1 MHYRP
6 TLLSLCLVL
15 VANAAP
21 LAAPPATPM
30 KPVQENYFGTT
41 VSDPYRW
48 LEDMQS
54 SEWKSWLKLQADYAE
69 GILARIPGRTKLQAR
84 LQELVDAATSVAGVE
99 QAAGRSFYLKSEP
112 GKNGRRLYMRNAQG
126 VESLLLDPDSL
137 GTGGAHYAIDWYS
150 PSPDGRLIAV
160 GVSQGGSEDSE
171 LRLLDLQTGKWLEEK
186 IDRAGLNHQLGWL
199 PDGKAF
205 FYNRLPSA
213 EADGQRERYNK
224 SAVYL
229 HRVGNAIE
237 HDVTVLGWQVDS
249 DRTFE
254 IADIPYVSVAKGAS
268 YALATVLH
276 GDATAKSYYIAP
288 LEQISGPATPWRRI
302 VSPVDQV
309 TDVVQHGEK
318 LYLLSTLNA
327 PRGKVLE
334 LDPNRTAVAKA
345 KVLLPQAGGVIRHVQ
360 PVADGLYVKR
370 SEGGVDELLKV
381 GYVGKTKVLK
391 LPVKGTL
398 RELSADVESHSALFK
413 LEDLTTSPQYYS
425 FDGKVLTGTSLM
437 SPSTVSFSDA
447 VSERVMVKSH
457 DGVLVPMTILMPRG
471 MKRNG
476 NNPAIVWGYGA
487 YGMTMEARFNPQNK
501 AWLEQ
506 GGLMATCHVRGGGEY
521 GEAWHRAGYIQTK
534 ANTALDLIACADY
547 LVKHGYS
554 SPAKLAGKGRSAGG
568 ITIGGAITARPDL
581 FVAANSAVGISDML
595 RMEFTPNGPPNIAEF
610 GTVTR
615 EGDFHAMLTNS
626 PYHRIK
632 DGVAYPA
639 MIVTTGAN
647 DPRVDA
653 WMPAKLVARLQ
664 AASSSEQPVI
674 LRVDYDG
681 GHGMGSTKAQQVA
694 ETADVW
700 GFFLWRMGVPGFQPV
715 N

>member
-1 MHYRP
+1 MA
-6 TLLSLCLVL
+6 TAV
-15 VANAAP
+15 P
-21 LAAPPATPM
+21 LPPDTPV
-30 KPVQENYFGTT
+30 KPVQEDYFGTT

-54 SEWKSWLKLQADYAE
+54 SEWKRWLKQQADYAE
-69 GILARIPGRTKLQAR
+69 GVLAQIPGRAKLQTR
-84 LQELVDAATSVAGVE
+84 LQQLTDASATVAGVE

-112 GKNGRRLYMRNAQG
+112 GRNGRRLYMRNAQG

-137 GTGGAHYAIDWYS
+137 VSSGAHYAIDWYS
-150 PSPDGRLIAV
+150 PAPDGRLIAV

-171 LRLLDLQTGKWLEEK
+171 LRLLDLQTGQWLEER
-186 IDRAGLNHQLGWL
+186 IDRAGLNNQLGWL
-199 PDGKAF
+199 PDGKTF
-205 FYNRLPSA
+205 FYNRLPQ
-213 EADGQRERYNK
+213 ADTQGQRERYNK

-229 HRVGNAIE
+229 HHVGE
-237 HDVTVLGWQVDS
+237 PVERDVAVLGWQIAPQHH
-249 DRTFE
+249 FE

-288 LEQISGPATPWRRI
+288 LDKISGPDTTWRRI
-302 VSPVDQV
+302 ISPADQV

-360 PVADGLYVKR
+360 PAADGLYVKR
-370 SEGGVDELLKV
+370 SDGGIDQLLKV
-381 GYVGKTKVLK
+381 AYVGKAKVLK

-398 RELSADVESHSALFK
+398 RELSADTESRGALFK
-413 LEDLTTSPQYYS
+413 LEDLTTAPQYYS
-425 FDGKVLTGTSLM
+425 FDGKVLTGKTLM
-437 SPSTVSFSDA
+437 SPSTVSFTDA

-457 DGVLVPMTILMPRG
+457 DGVQVPMTILMPRG

-476 NNPAIVWGYGA
+476 SNPAIVWGYGA

-521 GEAWHRAGYIQTK
+521 GETWHRAGYIQTK
-534 ANTALDLIACADY
+534 ANTALDLVACADY
-547 LVKHGYS
+547 LVKQGYT
-554 SPAKLAGKGRSAGG
+554 SPAKLAGQGRSAGG

-581 FVAANSAVGISDML
+581 FTAANSAVGISDML
-595 RMEFTPNGPPNIAEF
+595 RMELTPNGPPNVAEF

-615 EGDFHAMLTNS
+615 KTDFRVMLNNS

-639 MIVTTGAN
+639 VIVTTGAN

-653 WMPAKLVARLQ
+653 WMPAKLTARLQ
-664 AASSSEQPVI
+664 AASSSDKPVI